1 VSALHVGPAGWQRPL
16 LGAIGLGL
24 FLFAWQWIGSH
35 KLLGSTW
42 PALDTVI
49 AYLTDPQRRDLFGRA
64 LASSF
69 HSAGLGFVLGGLGGL
84 LFASIAWVAPPLRVG
99 ADHTTAVIHA
109 IPQVALAPVFM
120 IVGGPETAPVA
131 ISALNVFF
139 LLYVAASSG
148 FAASSRAHRDL
159 FAVLGATPLAR
170 LWRLDLPAAL
180 PSIVSGLKLAVPAAL
195 VGTLIGE
202 WFGAPRGLGVLILN
216 AMENFQIPLLWSA
229 VLLTLCA
236 SLSLYAL
243 CGLLERTVEARFQ

>member
-1 VSALHVGPAGWQRPL
+1 MNAVAARWQRPV
-16 LGAIGLGL
+16 LGAAGLAV
-24 FLFAWQWIGSH
+24 FLLAWQWIGSH

-42 PALDTVI
+42 PPLDTVL

-64 LASSF
+64 LAASF
-69 HSAGLGFVLGGLGGL
+69 HAAGLGFVIGSLAGLA
-84 LFASIAWVAPPLRVG
+84 FAAIALVAPPLRVG

-109 IPQVALAPVFM
+109 IPQVALAPVFI

-139 LLYVAASSG
+139 LLYVATSSG
-148 FAASSRAHRDL
+148 FAAASRAHHDL
-159 FAVLGATPLAR
+159 FAVLGASRAAR

-180 PSIVSGLKLAVPAAL
+180 PAIVSGLKLAIPAAL

-229 VLLTLCA
+229 VLLTLIA
-236 SLSLYAL
+236 SLVLYAL
-243 CGLLERTVEARFQ
+243 CGVLERAAEARFQ

>member
-1 VSALHVGPAGWQRPL
+1 MTKNWQRPV
-16 LGAIGLGL
+16 LGAAGLAL
-24 FLFAWQWIGSH
+24 FLLAWQWIGSN

-42 PALDTVI
+42 PALDTVL
-49 AYLTDPQRRDLFGRA
+49 AYLTDPERRGLFQRA
-64 LASSF
+64 LAASF
-69 HSAGLGFVLGGLGGL
+69 SAAGMGFVIGGLAGL
-84 LFASIAWVAPPLRVG
+84 LFAAVAWLVPPLRVG
-99 ADHTTAVIHA
+99 ADHTSAVIHA
-109 IPQVALAPVFM
+109 IPQVALAPVFI

-139 LLYVAASSG
+139 ILYVAASSG
-148 FAASSRAHRDL
+148 LASSTRAHHDL
-159 FAVLGATPLAR
+159 FAVLGASRLAR

-229 VLLTLCA
+229 VLLTLIA

-243 CGLLERTVEARFQ
+243 CSLLERAAEARFQ

>member
-1 VSALHVGPAGWQRPL
+1 MSAASVANRWQRPV
-16 LGAIGLGL
+16 LGAVGLAL
-24 FLFAWQWIGSH
+24 FLLAWQWIGSH
-35 KLLGSTW
+35 RMLGSTW
-42 PALDTVI
+42 PALDTVL
-49 AYLTDPQRRDLFGRA
+49 AYLADPQRRGLFGRA
-64 LASSF
+64 LDASF
-69 HSAGLGFVLGGLGGL
+69 RAAGMGFAIGCVTGVV
-84 LFASIAWVAPPLRVG
+84 FAAVAWMVPVLRVG

-109 IPQVALAPVFM
+109 IPQVALAPVFI

-139 LLYVAASSG
+139 LLYVATSSG
-148 FAASSRAHRDL
+148 FAAATRSHRDL
-159 FAVLGATPLAR
+159 FTVLGASRLKR

-180 PSIVSGLKLAVPAAL
+180 PSITSGLKLAVPAAL

-236 SLSLYAL
+236 ALALYAL
-243 CGLLERTVEARFQ
+243 CGLLERAAEARFQ

>member
-1 VSALHVGPAGWQRPL
+1 MSTAQGWQRTV
-16 LGAIGLGL
+16 LGAVGLAL
-24 FLFAWQWIGSH
+24 FLLAWQWIGSQ

-42 PALDTVI
+42 PALDTVL
-49 AYLTDPQRRDLFGRA
+49 AYLADPQRRGLFGRA
-64 LASSF
+64 LSASFSA
-69 HSAGLGFVLGGLGGL
+69 AGLGFALGGLAGI
-84 LFASIAWVAPPLRVG
+84 LFAAIAWMVPPLRVG

-109 IPQVALAPVFM
+109 IPQVALAPVFI
-120 IVGGPETAPVA
+120 IVGGPEVAPIA

-139 LLYVAASSG
+139 LMYVASSSG
-148 FAASSRAHRDL
+148 FSSSTRAHRDL
-159 FAVLGATPLAR
+159 FTVLGASPLKR

-180 PSIVSGLKLAVPAAL
+180 PSIASGLKLAVPAAL

-236 SLSLYAL
+236 SLTLYAL
-243 CGLLERTVEARFQ
+243 SGLLERAAEARFQ

>member
-1 VSALHVGPAGWQRPL
+1 MNPPWQRAL
-16 LGAIGLGL
+16 LGAVGLGL
-24 FLFAWQWIGSH
+24 FLFAWQYIGSH

-42 PALDTVI
+42 PALDTVV
-49 AYLTDPQRRDLFGRA
+49 AYLADPVRRDLFGRA
-64 LASSF
+64 LAASF
-69 HSAGLGFVLGGLGGL
+69 RAAGIGFAIGCIAGL
-84 LFASIAWVAPPLRVG
+84 LFAAIAWTVPMLRVG

-109 IPQVALAPVFM
+109 IPQVALAPVFI
-120 IVGGPETAPVA
+120 IVGGPELAPIA

-148 FAASSRAHRDL
+148 FGASSRAHHDL
-159 FAVLGATPLAR
+159 FAVLGASR
-170 LWRLDLPAAL
+170 LQRLRRLDAPAAL

-229 VLLTLCA
+229 VVLTLIA

>member
-1 VSALHVGPAGWQRPL
+1 MSRAPASWQRPV
-16 LGAIGLGL
+16 LGVAGLAL
-24 FLFAWQWIGSH
+24 FLLAWQWIGSR

-42 PALDTVI
+42 PALDTVL
-49 AYLTDPQRRDLFGRA
+49 AFLADPQRHGLFGRA
-64 LASSF
+64 LAASF
-69 HSAGLGFVLGGLGGL
+69 HSAGLGFAIGALAGLAFAAFAL
-84 LFASIAWVAPPLRVG
+84 LVPPLRVG

-109 IPQVALAPVFM
+109 IPQVALAPVFI

-148 FAASSRAHRDL
+148 FAAASRTHQDL
-159 FAVLGATPLAR
+159 FAVLGASRFAR

-180 PSIVSGLKLAVPAAL
+180 PAIVSGLKLAIPAAL

-229 VLLTLCA
+229 VLLTLVA
-236 SLSLYAL
+236 SLVLYAL
-243 CGLLERTVEARFQ
+243 CGVLERAAEARFQ

>member
-1 VSALHVGPAGWQRPL
+1 MSASQANAAGWQRSV
-16 LGAIGLGL
+16 LGAVGLAM
-24 FLFAWQWIGSH
+24 FLLAWQWIGSN

-42 PALDTVI
+42 PALDTVL
-49 AYLTDPQRRDLFGRA
+49 AYLADPVRRDLFGRA
-64 LASSF
+64 LAASF
-69 HSAGLGFVLGGLGGL
+69 HAAGLGFAIGCVSGLV
-84 LFASIAWVAPPLRVG
+84 FAALAWTVPVLRVG

-109 IPQVALAPVFM
+109 IPQVALAPVFI
-120 IVGGPETAPVA
+120 IVGGPEMAPVA

-139 LLYVAASSG
+139 LIYVAATSG
-148 FAASSRAHRDL
+148 FASSSPAHRDL
-159 FAVLGATPLAR
+159 FAVLGASPLAR

-180 PSIVSGLKLAVPAAL
+180 PALASGLKLAVPAAL

-236 SLSLYAL
+236 SLALYAL
-243 CGLLERTVEARFQ
+243 CGALERAVEGRFQ

>member
-1 VSALHVGPAGWQRPL
+1 MSTMGSTATGWQRVA
-16 LGAIGLGL
+16 LGAAGLAL
-24 FLFAWQWIGSH
+24 FLLAWQWIGSH

-42 PALDTVI
+42 PALDTVV
-49 AYLTDPQRRDLFGRA
+49 AYLVDPQRRELFGRA
-64 LASSF
+64 LAASF
-69 HSAGLGFVLGGLGGL
+69 RAAGLGFAIGCIAGL
-84 LFASIAWVAPPLRVG
+84 LFAAVAWAVPALRVG
-99 ADHTTAVIHA
+99 ADHTSAVIHA
-109 IPQVALAPVFM
+109 IPQVALAPVFI

-148 FAASSRAHRDL
+148 FAATSRAHQDL
-159 FAVLGATPLAR
+159 FAVLGASAGVRLRRLA
-170 LWRLDLPAAL
+170 LPAAL
-180 PSIVSGLKLAVPAAL
+180 PSIATGVKLAVPAAL

-236 SLSLYAL
+236 SLALYAL
-243 CGLLERTVEARFQ
+243 SGVLERAAEARYQ

>member
-1 VSALHVGPAGWQRPL
+1 MNAPWQRPL

-24 FLFAWQWIGSH
+24 FLFAWQYIGSQ

-42 PALDTVI
+42 PALDTVV
-49 AYLTDPQRRDLFGRA
+49 AYLADPVRRDLFGRA
-64 LASSF
+64 LAASF
-69 HSAGLGFVLGGLGGL
+69 RAAGIGFAIGCIAGL
-84 LFASIAWVAPPLRVG
+84 LFAAIAWTVPMLRVG

-109 IPQVALAPVFM
+109 IPQVALAPVFI
-120 IVGGPETAPVA
+120 IVGGPELAPIA

-148 FAASSRAHRDL
+148 FGASSRAHHDL
-159 FAVLGATPLAR
+159 FAVLGASR
-170 LWRLDLPAAL
+170 LQRLRRLDAPAAL

-229 VLLTLCA
+229 VVLTLIA

>member
-1 VSALHVGPAGWQRPL
+1 MNASASGWPRAA
-16 LGAIGLGL
+16 LGAAGLVL
-24 FLFAWQWIGSH
+24 FLLAWQWIGTH

-42 PALDTVI
+42 PPLDTVL
-49 AYLTDPQRRDLFGRA
+49 AYLADPQRRGLFGRA
-64 LASSF
+64 LSASF
-69 HSAGLGFVLGGLGGL
+69 HAAGLGFAIGCVAGIAFAAVAL
-84 LFASIAWVAPPLRVG
+84 LAPPLRPG

-109 IPQVALAPVFM
+109 IPQVALAPVFI

-148 FAASSRAHRDL
+148 FAAASRAHHDL
-159 FAVLGATPLAR
+159 FAVLGASRLVR

-180 PSIVSGLKLAVPAAL
+180 PSITSGLKLAIPAAL

-229 VLLTLCA
+229 VLLTLVA
-236 SLSLYAL
+236 SLALYAL
-243 CGLLERTVEARFQ
+243 CSVLERAAEARFQ

>member
-1 VSALHVGPAGWQRPL
+1 MNQQWQRPL
-16 LGAIGLGL
+16 LGAVGLGL
-24 FLFAWQWIGSH
+24 FLFAWQYIGSH

-42 PALDTVI
+42 PALDTVL
-49 AYLTDPQRRDLFGRA
+49 AYLTDPVRRDLFGRA
-64 LASSF
+64 LAASF
-69 HSAGLGFVLGGLGGL
+69 RAAGIGFVIGCIAGL
-84 LFASIAWVAPPLRVG
+84 LFAAIAWTVPLLRIG

-109 IPQVALAPVFM
+109 IPQVALAPVFI
-120 IVGGPETAPVA
+120 IVGGPEVAPIA

-148 FAASSRAHRDL
+148 FGASSRAHHDL
-159 FAVLGATPLAR
+159 FAVLGASR
-170 LWRLDLPAAL
+170 LQRLRRLDLPAAL

-229 VLLTLCA
+229 VLLTLVA

-243 CGLLERTVEARFQ
+243 CGLLERSVEARFQ

>member
-1 VSALHVGPAGWQRPL
+1 MNAQWQRPL
-16 LGAIGLGL
+16 LGAVGLGL
-24 FLFAWQWIGSH
+24 FLLAWQYIGSH

-42 PALDTVI
+42 PALDTVL
-49 AYLTDPQRRDLFGRA
+49 AFLTDPVRRDLFGRA
-64 LASSF
+64 LAASF
-69 HSAGLGFVLGGLGGL
+69 RAAGIGFIIGCISGL
-84 LFASIAWVAPPLRVG
+84 LFAAIAWTVPLLRVG

-109 IPQVALAPVFM
+109 IPQVALAPVFI
-120 IVGGPETAPVA
+120 IVGGPEVAPIA

-148 FAASSRAHRDL
+148 FAASTRAHRDL
-159 FAVLGATPLAR
+159 FAVLGASRLAR

-180 PSIVSGLKLAVPAAL
+180 PSITSGLKLAVPAAL

-236 SLSLYAL
+236 SLALYAL
-243 CGLLERTVEARFQ
+243 CGALERAVEGRFQ

>member
-1 VSALHVGPAGWQRPL
+1 MNAPAWQRPV
-16 LGAIGLGL
+16 LGAIGLAA
-24 FLFAWQWIGSH
+24 FLLAWQWIGSQR
-35 KLLGSTW
+35 LLGSSW
-42 PALDTVI
+42 PALDVV
-49 AYLTDPQRRDLFGRA
+49 LKFLGDPARRDLFGRA
-64 LASSF
+64 LAASF
-69 HSAGLGFVLGGLGGL
+69 RAAGLGFAIGCVAGLA
-84 LFASIAWVAPPLRVG
+84 FAALAWVVPLLRPG

-109 IPQVALAPVFM
+109 IPQVALAPIFI

-148 FAASSRAHRDL
+148 FASTGRAHRDL
-159 FAVLGATPLAR
+159 LTVLGASPLAR

-180 PSIVSGLKLAVPAAL
+180 PSIASGLKLAIPAAL

-236 SLSLYAL
+236 SLVLYAL
-243 CGLLERTVEARFQ
+243 CSLLERAAESRFQ